1 MFAITESGKI
11 ALLAVAQQIIDDPNY
26 SGEHWY
32 NGNCGCAMVR
42 TLQHLGYKEHEVSG
56 QSIEFN
62 DKEEPDVGFGG
73 GTFGPRYYASVLAR
87 ETGIPDEYWREN
99 FQDWSLYATKEQT
112 SEVLR
117 LLAEGQEID
126 LEEQFPAPPTDEL
139 EEDDGDLE
147 VEEVDDSQLDNEP
160 WDEIADEEQ

>member
-1 MFAITESGKI
+1 M
-11 ALLAVAQQIIDDPNY
+11 
-26 SGEHWY
+26 
-32 NGNCGCAMVR
+32 
-42 TLQHLGYKEHEVSG
+42 
-56 QSIEFN
+56 
-62 DKEEPDVGFGG
+62 
-73 GTFGPRYYASVLAR
+73 
-87 ETGIPDEYWREN
+87 
-99 FQDWSLYATKEQT
+99 
-112 SEVLR
+112 R